1 MVEILKT
8 SNEVGRRMA
17 YSVVG
22 NQDPVAEDAAEIDAN
37 VGERIVILPP
47 FGSTTLYYI
56 IGGLVI
62 ALLLAG
68 GIILIKVTVLKKK
81 E

>member
-1 MVEILKT
+1 
-8 SNEVGRRMA
+8 MA

-68 GIILIKVTVLKKK
+68 GIILIKVKVLKKK